1 MKAVLFDLDYT
12 LYDADLYYLEAFQD
26 IAEYLESKYKLQ
38 KNEVYQTIVK
48 MSKQRKDFSNLF
60 NDLLEYYNL
69 NENIANIVEIFNKH
83 EINSFHLYQDALPT
97 LKMLRSKN
105 YKLGIITDG
114 NIARQTRKIL
124 KFDLDKLVDNV
135 TYTKN
140 SEAKPSPIPFVTAL
154 KAIDVEASSAIYV
167 GDNPLVD
174 FKGPKITGMKTAR
187 IVRGRFTH
195 IPSDSQVDYTI
206 EKMDEILKILSD
218 L

>member
-1 MKAVLFDLDYT
+1 MHKKQERRKIYRNKSQVWWWLNFVTKCKSFHCFKFNKNGQRRKAT
-12 LYDADLYYLEAFQD
+12 R
-26 IAEYLESKYKLQ
+26 IWKIQ
-38 KNEVYQTIVK
+38 KWIN
-48 MSKQRKDFSNLF
+48 N
-60 NDLLEYYNL
+60 
-69 NENIANIVEIFNKH
+69 VEIFNKH

-140 SEAKPSPIPFVTAL
+140 REAKPSPIPFVTAL